1 MVSSSFNIKIA
12 DFGFATKIEGVKGK
26 GKQNEFL
33 GTPAYASPELLLKTP
48 YYGVSNDIFSLGV
61 IMFVVVTGAMP
72 FRLAVFNDM
81 FYSFIMKG
89 DYEGFWR
96 KRNIKLSQNFMRL
109 FNSMVAFDPVQ
120 RPSLAEIKEGEW
132 MSEGNYSIDNF
143 YLLREECVKRL
154 NTVQRKKAKM
164 NSSCKKK

>member
-1 MVSSSFNIKIA
+1 M
-12 DFGFATKIEGVKGK
+12 
-26 GKQNEFL
+26 
-33 GTPAYASPELLLKTP
+33 
-48 YYGVSNDIFSLGV
+48 IF
-61 IMFVVVTGAMP
+61 FH
-72 FRLAVFNDM
+72 RLAVFNDM

-120 RPSLAEIKEGEW
+120 RPSLAEIKESEW

-143 YLLREECVKRL
+143 YLEECVKRL